1 VNEEREAWIALAS
14 VDRVGPA
21 TFGRLLAAFG
31 TASGVLDAALA
42 GSLPA
47 ALREREA
54 AARGEPPPALPD
66 PLVAAIVAGARE
78 AGRHTAI
85 LARLGVEVATWRDT
99 AYPERLRGLDDAP
112 PVLFV
117 RGALEALS
125 RPRSV
130 AVVGTRRATPAG
142 RSFAAAVGAAI
153 ASCGAAVVS
162 GLAFGID
169 AAAHAAAVEVA
180 GVTVAIL
187 GSGHGALTPR
197 AHRHLAEAIVGAGGA
212 VVSELAT
219 DARPTRGTYPRRNRL
234 IAGLADAVVVVEAPA
249 RSGALNT
256 AHWAAILAR
265 DLYVVPGRPWEPA
278 TAGCVAL
285 LHDVPGSRPV
295 LDVPTL
301 LGDLALVDVPLAPAS
316 GRPGLDAVLVGL
328 SAVESA
334 VARQLRRGPAS
345 PDRLA
350 QQCGL
355 PVEQVASGLGLLQL
369 RGYAWSSGP
378 LYLAGGPLRDA
389 R

>member
-1 VNEEREAWIALAS
+1 MAWIALAS
-14 VDRVGPA
+14 VDRVGPS
-21 TFGRLLAAFG
+21 TFARLLSAFG
-31 TASGVLDAALA
+31 TAPAVLDAALA

-47 ALREREA
+47 LLREREA

-66 PLVAAIVAGARE
+66 QLVAAIAAGARQADQHAATLNRLQVE
-78 AGRHTAI
+78 AI
-85 LARLGVEVATWRDT
+85 TWQD
-99 AYPERLRGLDDAP
+99 ASYPDRLRGLDDAP

-117 RGALEALS
+117 RGAVEALS
-125 RPRSV
+125 RPRSF
-130 AVVGTRRATPAG
+130 AVVGTRSATPAG
-142 RSFAAAVGAAI
+142 RSFAGAVGAAL

-169 AAAHAAAVEVA
+169 AAAHAAAVEVS
-180 GVTVAIL
+180 GVTVAVL

-197 AHRHLAEAIVGAGGA
+197 AHRHLAEGIVRAGGA
-212 VVSELAT
+212 VISELAT
-219 DARPTRGTYPRRNRL
+219 DAHPTKGTYPRRNRL
-234 IAGLADAVVVVEAPA
+234 IAGLADAVIVVEAPA

-256 AHWAAILAR
+256 AYWAATLGR

-301 LGDLALVDVPLAPAS
+301 LGDLALVDDPIAPAP
-316 GRPGLDAVLVGL
+316 GRPGLEAVLVGL
-328 SAVESA
+328 SATESA
-334 VARQLRRGPAS
+334 LARQLRHGPAS

-350 QQCGL
+350 LLCGL
-355 PVEQVASGLGLLQL
+355 PVEQVASGLSLLEL

-378 LYLAGGPLRDA
+378 LYFAGGPLRDA

>member
-1 VNEEREAWIALAS
+1 VNGEREAWITLAS

-21 TFGRLLAAFG
+21 TFARLLAAFG
-31 TASGVLDAALA
+31 TARAVLDAALA
-42 GSLPA
+42 GPLPA
-47 ALREREA
+47 ALREQEA
-54 AARGEPPPALPD
+54 AGRSEPAAPLPD
-66 PLVAAIVAGARE
+66 QLVAAIVAGARE
-78 AGRHTAI
+78 AGRHAAI
-85 LARLGVEVATWRDT
+85 LARLGVVALTWRD
-99 AYPERLRGLDDAP
+99 ASYPERLRGLDDAP

-117 RGALEALS
+117 RGAVEALS

-142 RSFAAAVGAAI
+142 RSFAGAVGAAI
-153 ASCGAAVVS
+153 ASCGATVVS

-169 AAAHAAAVEVA
+169 AAAHAAAVEVS

-197 AHRHLAEAIVGAGGA
+197 AHAHLAEAMVRSGGA
-212 VVSELAT
+212 VISELAT
-219 DARPTRGTYPRRNRL
+219 DARPTKGTYPRRNRL
-234 IAGLADAVVVVEAPA
+234 IAGLADAVVVVEAPV

-256 AHWAAILAR
+256 AHWAATLGR

-301 LGDLALVDVPLAPAS
+301 LGDLALMDEPLAPAS
-316 GRPGLDAVLVGL
+316 GRPGLEAVLAGL
-328 SAVESA
+328 SATESA
-334 VARQLRRGPAS
+334 LARQLRRGPAS

-350 QQCGL
+350 LLCGL
-355 PVEQVASGLGLLQL
+355 PVEQVASGLSLLEL

-378 LYLAGGPLRDA
+378 LYFAGGPLRDA